1 MNFDLNAVFSLS
13 VGIGAVIGWIRF
25 KKIDPAFFPFL
36 LLMWVALLQE
46 TLSIILSREGYSNA
60 LNYNIYSLA
69 EALLLTWQFRRWGLF
84 RGKEIIYPLIQWSYA
99 GAWVIESLTIHSVNT
114 FNSGFLIGYSFLIL
128 LMSVV
133 MINRL
138 LVREPY
144 YLLRNSRFLILM
156 ALMIYFT
163 YAVLVEAFWLF
174 GLNRSRFF
182 RIRIY
187 EILSYINLFTNL
199 IYAVAILWMPMKP
212 RYILRC

>member
-84 RGKEIIYPLIQWSYA
+84 RGKVIIYPLIQWSYA

>member
-84 RGKEIIYPLIQWSYA
+84 RGKEIIYPLLQWSYA